1 MNNTLNNCKLK
12 KIRYEFS
19 GGSMNY
25 HSEFEIEADSEEIIR
40 TAYWDGNYFDEEEST
55 KKETLA
61 KIDSSF
67 RTSSPDEMTVRE
79 HIPMSSVLWNALT
92 EETEYLKE
100 QLRPVKKNDLPKL
113 PDPDMF
119 VLDGGDYQRLYLTWD
134 IDGSEQTV
142 QYYSP
147 SGNRWYSVMAILHEM
162 ARPVGRDLCRIGET
176 VITEF
181 FLKAPEYSYQ
191 ITPVKDSDDYYF
203 FVYGDKSDKD
213 RVTRE
218 QWLTVREFLNGLD
231 VSDFG
236 SGKYEDK
243 YFLRLN
249 YNDGINKNLEIN
261 KNLAEQIRE
270 YIQKSIIK

>member
-1 MNNTLNNCKLK
+1 MRK

-40 TAYWDGNYFDEEEST
+40 TAYWDGNYFGEEEST

-61 KIDSSF
+61 EIDSSF

-92 EETEYLKE
+92 EETGYLKE

>member
-40 TAYWDGNYFDEEEST
+40 TAYWDGNYFGEEEST

-61 KIDSSF
+61 EIDSSF

-79 HIPMSSVLWNALT
+79 HIPMNSVLWNALT

-270 YIQKSIIK
+270 YIQKAL

>member
-1 MNNTLNNCKLK
+1 
-12 KIRYEFS
+12 
-19 GGSMNY
+19 
-25 HSEFEIEADSEEIIR
+25 
-40 TAYWDGNYFDEEEST
+40 
-55 KKETLA
+55 
-61 KIDSSF
+61 
-67 RTSSPDEMTVRE
+67 
-79 HIPMSSVLWNALT
+79 
-92 EETEYLKE
+92 
-100 QLRPVKKNDLPKL
+100 
-113 PDPDMF
+113 
-119 VLDGGDYQRLYLTWD
+119 
-134 IDGSEQTV
+134 
-142 QYYSP
+142 
-147 SGNRWYSVMAILHEM
+147 MAILHEM

-191 ITPVKDSDDYYF
+191 ITPVKDSNDYYF
-203 FVYGDKSDKD
+203 FVHGDKSDKD

-270 YIQKSIIK
+270 YIQKSIIE

>member
-1 MNNTLNNCKLK
+1 MSNTLNNCKLK
-12 KIRYEFS
+12 RIRYESS

-40 TAYWDGNYFDEEEST
+40 TAYWDGNYFGEEEST

-61 KIDSSF
+61 EIDSSF

-92 EETEYLKE
+92 EETGYLKE

>member
-1 MNNTLNNCKLK
+1 
-12 KIRYEFS
+12 
-19 GGSMNY
+19 MNY

-40 TAYWDGNYFDEEEST
+40 TAYWDGNYFGEEEST

-61 KIDSSF
+61 EIDCSF

-79 HIPMSSVLWNALT
+79 HIPMNSVLWNALT

-113 PDPDMF
+113 PDPDVF

-147 SGNRWYSVMAILHEM
+147 SGNRWYSFMAILHEM

-191 ITPVKDSDDYYF
+191 ITPVKDSNDYYF
-203 FVYGDKSDKD
+203 FVHGDKSDKD

-270 YIQKSIIK
+270 YIQKSIIE

>member
-40 TAYWDGNYFDEEEST
+40 TAYWDGNYFGEEEST

-61 KIDSSF
+61 EIDSSF

-79 HIPMSSVLWNALT
+79 HIPMNSVLWNALT

-213 RVTRE
+213 RVTLE

-270 YIQKSIIK
+270 YIQKSIIE

>member
-40 TAYWDGNYFDEEEST
+40 TAYWDGNYFGEEEST

-61 KIDSSF
+61 EIDSSF

-79 HIPMSSVLWNALT
+79 HIPMNSVLWNALT

-270 YIQKSIIK
+270 YIQKSIIE

>member
-40 TAYWDGNYFDEEEST
+40 TAYWDGNYFGEEEST

-61 KIDSSF
+61 EIDSSF

-92 EETEYLKE
+92 EETGYLKE

-134 IDGSEQTV
+134 IDGSEQTA
-142 QYYSP
+142 QYYTP

-181 FLKAPEYSYQ
+181 FLKAPEYTYQ

>member
-25 HSEFEIEADSEEIIR
+25 HSEFEIEADSEEILR
-40 TAYWDGNYFDEEEST
+40 TAYWDGNYFGEEEST

-61 KIDSSF
+61 EIDSSF

-79 HIPMSSVLWNALT
+79 HIPMNSVLWNALT

-270 YIQKSIIK
+270 YIQKAL